1 MRGLYPNIRS
11 SLVSTAAMPTRKEM
25 YHRNRNPSV
34 SGGGRSAKW
43 HRSRLIHSSGTT
55 GEDGGELVPTMSLG
69 LGELAGE
76 AIDVLGGPVVNIFR
90 VGDRNFDGG
99 LDRP

>member
-1 MRGLYPNIRS
+1 MASRVDCPPATKHYDW
-11 SLVSTAAMPTRKEM
+11 M
-25 YHRNRNPSV
+25 SV
-34 SGGGRSAKW
+34 
-43 HRSRLIHSSGTT
+43 IHSSGTT
-55 GEDGGELVPTMSLG
+55 GEDGGELVPTMSFG

-99 LDRP
+99 LDRPWVDELL